1 MCVECCLGLLI
12 RRVVWGPGKDLP
24 RLVGEGVSKAHL
36 PMGGKGRS
44 GLGQGHLEE
53 VILGTPETWRDTQDQ
68 NGCIKG
74 DEIEG
79 VWHWYPGP
87 ALRAMGWATGLL
99 DMAESVGVLPL
110 FGRATQ
116 TPSCLRNF

>member
-1 MCVECCLGLLI
+1 MPV
-12 RRVVWGPGKDLP
+12 
-24 RLVGEGVSKAHL
+24 
-36 PMGGKGRS
+36 GGKGKS
-44 GLGQGHLEE
+44 GLSHGHLEK
-53 VILGTPETWRDTQDQ
+53 VILWTLEVWGQQECGDDTQDQ

-74 DEIEG
+74 DEMES

-87 ALRAMGWATGLL
+87 ALRAMGGAAGLV